1 MTNDYQNT
9 KPQKIRFHV
18 TAGEENIDL
27 VNDLI
32 QHFAKAKDYG
42 VTYHKI
48 KQRGKTPLIDLH
60 CEIYEKNNTSFY
72 RVLDYLVG
80 SFNKDQLNEIE
91 ATLIHQFGES

>member
-1 MTNDYQNT
+1 MTQNGLYDSELQQGIEEVTNLLEKKYMTNDYQNT

-42 VTYHKI
+42 VSFHKI
-48 KQRGKTPLIDLH
+48 KQRGKTPLVDLH
-60 CEIYEKNNTSFY
+60 CEIYE
-72 RVLDYLVG
+72 RL
-80 SFNKDQLNEIE
+80 
-91 ATLIHQFGES
+91 

>member
-42 VTYHKI
+42 VSFHKI
-48 KQRGKTPLIDLH
+48 KQRGKTPLVDLH
-60 CEIYEKNNTSFY
+60 CEIYERLQTS
-72 RVLDYLVG
+72 
-80 SFNKDQLNEIE
+80 
-91 ATLIHQFGES
+91 TT